1 MHDLSLKKRRFLLK
15 IIFSLFFATNLFGQ
29 TSDQI
34 IEINYYGIEA
44 SNLESNMAKMISDLY
59 YTQLCELQNYTILD
73 KRTEPT
79 FSTPPKKDDF
89 SGNSFSFFVEIN
101 KQTDSETWVANFNL
115 QNSTTEK
122 AIKKQYESF
131 YKILM
136 EQKSTLQETLLS
148 LVSPS
153 DTTTPQKQQTS
164 SLNNSIST
172 DFLAGTWLGEKNIN
186 KVVLMRSGRGFVI
199 YNNGASMNINI
210 KIEAKNSTNKIIIT
224 QQGNQNA
231 SFFPELPRNVA
242 LLAAKNAKPIQWT
255 LTLTDNNT
263 LTGTK
268 QTLSLTEDNNATP
281 SEIDVIWTR
290 KS

>member
-1 MHDLSLKKRRFLLK
+1 MNNFLL
-15 IIFSLFFATNLFGQ
+15 ISL
-29 TSDQI
+29 SS
-34 IEINYYGIEA
+34 Y
-44 SNLESNMAKMISDLY
+44 
-59 YTQLCELQNYTILD
+59 
-73 KRTEPT
+73 
-79 FSTPPKKDDF
+79 
-89 SGNSFSFFVEIN
+89 
-101 KQTDSETWVANFNL
+101 
-115 QNSTTEK
+115 
-122 AIKKQYESF
+122 
-131 YKILM
+131 
-136 EQKSTLQETLLS
+136 S
-148 LVSPS
+148 L
-153 DTTTPQKQQTS
+153 
-164 SLNNSIST
+164 
-172 DFLAGTWLGEKNIN
+172 KNIN

-210 KIEAKNSTNKIIIT
+210 KIEANNSTNKIIIT

>member
-1 MHDLSLKKRRFLLK
+1 
-15 IIFSLFFATNLFGQ
+15 
-29 TSDQI
+29 
-34 IEINYYGIEA
+34 
-44 SNLESNMAKMISDLY
+44 MAKMISDLY

-164 SLNNSIST
+164 PLNNSIST
-172 DFLAGTWLGEKNIN
+172 DFLAGTWFGEKNIN

-290 KS
+290 KILTFRD